1 MRKKE
6 SANGGS
12 KMKKRAVF
20 LALLI
25 SITAL
30 CACNG
35 GSKEK
40 KGSDGKVSAVVGIT
54 QDLDSLDPHKA
65 VAAGTDEVLFSVFEG
80 LVKPS
85 VDGTLV
91 PAVARDYTIAPDGM
105 TYTFVLRENV
115 KFHNGALVTA
125 DDVVY
130 SIKRCAGLLTDPDPE
145 VVVESALSV
154 ISSVE
159 KEGEDTVVLT
169 LSEPNTELIGFLTC
183 SIIPKDYTGQESA
196 PVGTGPFRFV
206 SYAPLTE
213 FVMERFEDYYGEKPY
228 LDRVTFK
235 ICASTDAAFMELLA
249 GRIDI
254 FPYLT
259 EEQASQLTE
268 EYSLEVGASNLVQ
281 AMFLNNDF
289 GPFQDIRVRQAL
301 CYAVNKEELLSIVSG
316 GRGHIIGSNM
326 FPNFGV
332 YYEESLENYYT
343 FQPEKAKELLAE
355 AGYNESNPLR
365 FTMKVPSNYNFHVA
379 TAQVLAQ
386 QYGNVG
392 VKAEIQLIE
401 WPAWLT
407 EVYRSRDYEA
417 TIVGLDAALAPSDV
431 LKRYS
436 SGASNNFVNYKNGQ
450 FDELFLKALASTTES
465 EKAAYY
471 KEMQTLLTRDAAS
484 VYLQDAAKLVAVNK
498 RFTNFLFYPVYV
510 LDMASLQPSEK

>member
-1 MRKKE
+1 
-6 SANGGS
+6 
-12 KMKKRAVF
+12 MKKRAVF

-25 SITAL
+25 SLAAL

-35 GSKEK
+35 GSRGK
-40 KGSDGKVSAVVGIT
+40 KGSDDEVSAVVGIT

-65 VAAGTDEVLFSVFEG
+65 VAAGTDEVLFNVFEG

-85 VDGTLV
+85 VDGKLV
-91 PAVARDYTIAPDGM
+91 PAVAKDYTIAPDGM
-105 TYTFVLRENV
+105 SYTFVLRENI
-115 KFHNGALVTA
+115 KFHNGSLVTA

-130 SIKRCAGLLTDPDPE
+130 SIKRCAGLLADPDPE

-159 KEGEDTVVLT
+159 KEGEDTVVIT
-169 LSEPNTELIGFLTC
+169 LSEPNTELLAFLTC
-183 SIIPKDYTGQESA
+183 AIIPEDYAEQESK
-196 PVGTGPFRFV
+196 PVGTGPFQFV
-206 SYAPLTE
+206 SYTPLAD
-213 FVMERFEDYYGEKPY
+213 FVMERFEDYYGERPY
-228 LDRVTFK
+228 LDKVTFK

-249 GRIDI
+249 GGIDV

-259 EEQASQLTE
+259 EEQASQLTD

-289 GPFQDIRVRQAL
+289 APFQDVRVRQAL
-301 CYAVNKEELLSIVSG
+301 CYGVNKEELLKIVSG

-332 YYEESLENYYT
+332 YYEASLENYYT
-343 FQPEKAKELLAE
+343 FQPEKAKELLAD

-365 FTMKVPSNYNFHVA
+365 FTMKVPSNYDFHVA
-379 TAQVLAQ
+379 TAQVLAD
-386 QYGNVG
+386 QYGKIG

-401 WPAWLT
+401 WSAWLT
-407 EVYRSRDYEA
+407 EVYRSREYEA
-417 TIVGLDAALAPSDV
+417 TIVGLDSVMAPSDV

-436 SGASNNFVNYKNGQ
+436 SQAANNFVNYRSER
-450 FDELFLKALASTTES
+450 FDELFAKALASTVES

-471 KEMQTLLTRDAAS
+471 KQIQTLLTEDAAS

-498 RFTNFLFYPVYV
+498 KFTNFLFYPVYV
-510 LDMASLQPSEK
+510 LDMASLRPAEE

>member
-1 MRKKE
+1 
-6 SANGGS
+6 
-12 KMKKRAVF
+12 MKKAAVF

-25 SITAL
+25 SLAAL

-35 GSKEK
+35 GSRGK
-40 KGSDGKVSAVVGIT
+40 KGSDDKSAVVGIT

-65 VAAGTDEVLFSVFEG
+65 VAAGTDEVLFNVFEG

-85 VDGTLV
+85 VDGILV
-91 PAVARDYTIAPDGM
+91 PAVAKDYTIAPDGM
-105 TYTFVLRENV
+105 TYTFYLRENV
-115 KFHNGALVTA
+115 KFHDGVLVTA

-130 SIKRCAGLLTDPDPE
+130 SIKRCAGLLPDPDPE

-159 KEGEDTVVLT
+159 KEGEDTVVLK

-183 SIIPKDYTGQESA
+183 AIIPERYAGEQA
-196 PVGTGPFRFV
+196 PPIGTGPFRFV
-206 SYAPLTE
+206 SYSTLDS
-213 FVMERFEDYYGEKPY
+213 FVVERFEDYYGEKPY
-228 LDRVTFK
+228 LEKVTFK

-249 GRIDI
+249 GGIDI

-259 EEQASQLTE
+259 EEQAAQLTK

-289 GPFQDIRVRQAL
+289 APFQDIRVRQAL
-301 CYAVNKEELLSIVSG
+301 CYGVDKEELLKIVAG

-332 YYEESLENYYT
+332 YYEEALEDYYT
-343 FQPEKAKELLAE
+343 YQPEKAKELLAE

-365 FTMKVPSNYNFHVA
+365 FVMKVPSNYDFHVA
-379 TAQVLAQ
+379 TAQVLVG
-386 QYGNVG
+386 QYEKIG
-392 VKAEIQLIE
+392 VKVEIRLIE

-417 TIVGLDAALAPSDV
+417 TIVALDAALAPSDV
-431 LKRYS
+431 LKRYVS
-436 SGASNNFVNYKNGQ
+436 SASNNFVNYKSEQ
-450 FDELFLKALASTTES
+450 FDELFAKALASTVES

-471 KEMQTLLTRDAAS
+471 KEIQTLLTEDAAS

-510 LDMASLQPSEK
+510 LDMAAIRPAE